1 MNDMSEAARTGHAAK
16 PTIVRPRDAAS
27 LILLRGKGRDLEL
40 LAGRRPG
47 HVKFMP
53 GVYVFPGGAID
64 RDDNRPWR
72 GGTGGGDLP
81 PRPPRSAPAPVR
93 GNRGGGGGLVGRPRA
108 AASAP
113 PPAHA

>member
-1 MNDMSEAARTGHAAK
+1 MNDITEAVRARHTAK

-27 LILLRGKGRDLEL
+27 LILLRGAGRDLEL

-64 RDDNRPWR
+64 RDDNRLWR
-72 GGTGGGDLP
+72 VGTGGGHLP
-81 PRPPRSAPAPVR
+81 PRLPGPARAALR
-93 GNRGGGGGLVGRPRA
+93 GTRGGVGVPGGRRG
-108 AASAP
+108 
-113 PPAHA
+113 